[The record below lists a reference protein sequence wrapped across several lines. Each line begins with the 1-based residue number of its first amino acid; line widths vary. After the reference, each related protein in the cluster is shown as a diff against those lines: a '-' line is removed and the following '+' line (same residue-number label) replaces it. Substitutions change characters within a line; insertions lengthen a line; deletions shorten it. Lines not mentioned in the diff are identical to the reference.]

1 MSFLE
6 EKCSLFPLT
15 NPGEIS
21 GFTCGDNDLDEFFTK
36 DCFAYSKEL
45 LGKTYCF
52 KLDGNPQTVVCA
64 FTLANAGV
72 RVNDLPN
79 ARKKK
84 IEANIPHVKA
94 LKDYPAVLVAR
105 LGVSKDFRSLHIG
118 SDVLSYIK
126 LWFLEP
132 YNKTGCRFM
141 IVDAYCQSATI
152 AFYEQNGFS
161 TVFSTERQEKE
172 YRHLPSNAPLNTRLM
187 YFDLMRTVEEYMK

>member
-6 EKCSLFPLT
+6 DKCSLFPVVT
-15 NPGEIS
+15 SEEME
-21 GFTCGDNDLDEFFTK
+21 GFTCGDHDLDEFFTN

-52 KLDGNPQTVVCA
+52 KMDNNPQKVVCA

-72 RVNDLPN
+72 RVSDLPN

-84 IEANIPHVKA
+84 IEINIPHVKS

-132 YNKTGCRFM
+132 YNKT
-141 IVDAYCQSATI
+141 ATM
-152 AFYEQNGFS
+152 AFYEQNDFK
-161 TVFSTERQEKE
+161 TVFSTEQQEKD
-172 YRHLPSNAPLNTRLM
+172 YRHLDSDVPLSTRLM
-187 YFDLMRTVEEYMK
+187 YYDLMNTAKEYM